1 MRLFLAASTILLACA
16 APLAAEPPA
25 VASAPVTVGEQL
37 TLRSAVLGEERHLAI
52 YLPPS
57 YAKGTKTY
65 PVLYLIDGGVDQD
78 FLHVSGTTSLN
89 SIWGRSQEA
98 IVVGI
103 ETIDRRKELVGPTH
117 SAELL
122 KQYPTAGH
130 SADFRRYIADEVI
143 PLVEAR
149 YRTNGNRGVIGESL
163 AGLFIVET
171 ALEQPDLFQHYA
183 AISPSLWWDDGRLAF
198 GAGDV
203 LAKQGKAPKLYM
215 AVGSEGPEMQAGFDR
230 VVAALTALA
239 PPSETGWCAVVR
251 PDLRHSTTY
260 HALSPSAL
268 QFLFP
273 VPSDEPPYE
282 GFEPACSA
290 AEKHARTLD
299 GK

>member
-1 MRLFLAASTILLACA
+1 MRLALAALALA
-16 APLAAEPPA
+16 FSAPLAAKAPEISS
-25 VASAPVTVGEQL
+25 VAPVTVGEELQIH
-37 TLRSAVLGEERHLAI
+37 SAVLNEDRKLAI

-57 YAKGTKTY
+57 YAEGKKSY
-65 PVLYLIDGGVDQD
+65 PALYLIDGGVDQD
-78 FLHVSGTTSLN
+78 FLHVSGTTTLN
-89 SIWGRSQEA
+89 SMWGRSQEA

-103 ETIDRRKELVGPTH
+103 ATIDRRKELVGPTR

-130 SADFRRYIADEVI
+130 SADFRRYIAEEVI

-149 YRTNGNRGVIGESL
+149 YRTDGNRGVIGESL

-171 ALEQPDLFQHYA
+171 ALAEPKLFQHYA
-183 AISPSLWWDDGRLAF
+183 AISPSLWWDDERLSLSASEMLAGKPAPDIYLAIGEE
-198 GAGDV
+198 GA
-203 LAKQGKAPKLYM
+203 
-215 AVGSEGPEMQAGFDR
+215 EMQSGFDR

-239 PPSETGWCAVVR
+239 PPSPDGWCAVMR

-290 AEKHARTLD
+290 TKEAKQ
-299 GK
+299 

>member
-1 MRLFLAASTILLACA
+1 MRALLFAAALLA
-16 APLAAEPPA
+16 PGVPA
-25 VASAPVTVGEQL
+25 VAGPPAAMSAPIVVGEQL
-37 TLRSAVLGEERHLAI
+37 TLHSAVLGEDRHLAI

-57 YAKGTKTY
+57 YAEGNKSY

-103 ETIDRRKELVGPTH
+103 ETGDRRKELVGPTR

-130 SADFRRYIADEVI
+130 SADFRRYIASEVI

-149 YRTNGNRGVIGESL
+149 YRTDGNRGVIGESL

-171 ALEQPDLFQHYA
+171 ALEQPDLFEHYA
-183 AISPSLWWDDGRLAF
+183 AISPSLWWDEGRLAARAHELL
-198 GAGDV
+198 AGRR
-203 LAKQGKAPKLYM
+203 APHLFM
-215 AVGSEGPEMQAGFDR
+215 AVGSEGPEMQGGFDK
-230 VVAALTALA
+230 VVSALTALE
-239 PPSETGWCAVVR
+239 PPSDAGWCAVVR

-260 HALSPSAL
+260 HALSPTAL

-273 VPSDEPPYE
+273 VPSDQPPYE

>member
-1 MRLFLAASTILLACA
+1 MRLFAALALVSA
-16 APLAAEPPA
+16 APLAAKAPE
-25 VASAPVTVGEQL
+25 VSSVTPVTVGEELQL
-37 TLRSAVLGEERHLAI
+37 HSAVLGQDRKLAI

-57 YAKGTKTY
+57 YANGKKSY

-78 FLHVSGTTSLN
+78 FLHVAGTTTLN
-89 SIWGRSQEA
+89 SMWGRSQEA

-103 ETIDRRKELVGPTH
+103 ATIDRRKELVGPTQ

-130 SADFRRYIADEVI
+130 SGDFRRYIAEEVI

-149 YRTNGNRGVIGESL
+149 YRTDGNRGVIGESL

-171 ALEQPDLFQHYA
+171 ALTEPGLFQHYA
-183 AISPSLWWDDGRLAF
+183 AISPSLWWDDERLSFSAGQLLAGKPAPRIYLAIGEE
-198 GAGDV
+198 GA
-203 LAKQGKAPKLYM
+203 
-215 AVGSEGPEMQAGFDR
+215 EMQSGFDR
-230 VVAALTALA
+230 LTAALTAIA
-239 PPSETGWCAVVR
+239 PPSPDGWCAVTR

-290 AEKHARTLD
+290 GTVSAP
-299 GK
+299 